1 MRGIEDQVREE
12 GAKLVVIGNGQPEQA
27 VWFSE
32 DTGFT
37 GELYT
42 DPSLQTYK
50 LLGMKSGLL
59 SSLNPAVFSRGMK
72 ARSEGFRQTKTM
84 GHAFQQGGVLIV
96 KPDGSIPYRY
106 ISDSAGD
113 HPEPDDI
120 LAALQT
126 PSTA

>member
-1 MRGIEDQVREE
+1 LRGIEDQVKQA

-27 VWFSE
+27 TWFAE

-42 DPSLQTYK
+42 DPSLKTYK

-59 SSLNPAVFSRGMK
+59 SSLNPAVMSRGMK
-72 ARSEGFRQTKTM
+72 ARSEGFRQTRTM
-84 GHAFQQGGVLIV
+84 GHAFQQGGVIIV
-96 KPDGSIPYRY
+96 RPDGSIPYRY

-113 HPEPDDI
+113 HPDPAEI
-120 LAALQT
+120 LTAL
-126 PSTA
+126 